1 MKISKLFAITL
12 QSKTRLIFFAIAC
25 TYNLLLGLY
34 LKDFLVLSPTLTVFY
49 LLSVLPTLF
58 LIVAIKTKAMRAVVY
73 ISLTLIA
80 CMNFSYAVYC
90 RRLFPF
96 LALIPLGIVLV
107 YFIAFANKN
116 CKDNLLTKIYVLI
129 VSALII
135 ALLFTAYIF
144 VYKQDDVSLTNGQ
157 ATLWNTATVKLADEI
172 CVDCDTDAEKVKATH
187 ESPGI
192 GRRLLD
198 IWQNRIFE
206 NGSKKDASITVT
218 KKGIIWP
225 LIVLETDI
233 SKYDDEYEDLFDIGV
248 YEEVTRRYQ
257 TVIDDC
263 CERVDFFTKILYDYR
278 EFKSVKKNSKEK
290 NIDFIQTTWE
300 QYKTEFMDP
309 SIDDE
314 TLEALTQIIL
324 YNVLRRR
331 KLIESIRR
339 EVNL

>member
-1 MKISKLFAITL
+1 MSNRRADAGMFGFDFQVNAAIVLMLENIKTLSSVRLEGNEEDIVLTLDNKKKILAQAKAVQNGSSDFRNVRANLKKALTTL
-12 QSKTRLIFFAIAC
+12 SEGAQSADVDKLIFITNSANPF
-25 TYNLLLGLY
+25 N
-34 LKDFLVLSPTLTVFY
+34 DDSSRSVFY
-49 LLSVLPTLF
+49 APTRRKFSDLPPSAQTIIQEYLSEIAQPLNTDNFVIQVFNFETDDD
-58 LIVAIKTKAMRAVVY
+58 KERYKVVMQEVNDF
-73 ISLTLIA
+73 IG
-80 CMNFSYAVYC
+80 
-90 RRLFPF
+90 RLS
-96 LALIPLGIVLV
+96 
-107 YFIAFANKN
+107 
-116 CKDNLLTKIYVLI
+116 T
-129 VSALII
+129 
-135 ALLFTAYIF
+135 T
-144 VYKQDDVSLTNGQ
+144 
-157 ATLWNTATVKLADEI
+157 
-172 CVDCDTDAEKVKATH
+172 
-187 ESPGI
+187 SPGI

-198 IWQNRIFE
+198 IRQNRIFE

-290 NIDFIQTTWE
+290 NIDFIQATWE

>member
-1 MKISKLFAITL
+1 MSNRRADAGMFGFDFQVNAAIVLMLENIKTLSSVRLEGNEEDIVLTLDNKKKILAQAKAVQNGSSDFRNVRANLKKALTTL
-12 QSKTRLIFFAIAC
+12 SEGAQSADVDKLIFITNSANPFNDDSSRSVFYAPTRRKFSDLPPSAQTIIQEYLSAIAQPLN
-25 TYNLLLGLY
+25 TDNFVIQVFNFETDDDKERYKVVMQEVN
-34 LKDFLVLSPTLTVFY
+34 DFIGRLSTT
-49 LLSVLPTLF
+49 
-58 LIVAIKTKAMRAVVY
+58 
-73 ISLTLIA
+73 
-80 CMNFSYAVYC
+80 
-90 RRLFPF
+90 
-96 LALIPLGIVLV
+96 
-107 YFIAFANKN
+107 
-116 CKDNLLTKIYVLI
+116 
-129 VSALII
+129 
-135 ALLFTAYIF
+135 
-144 VYKQDDVSLTNGQ
+144 
-157 ATLWNTATVKLADEI
+157 
-172 CVDCDTDAEKVKATH
+172 
-187 ESPGI
+187 SPGI

-263 CERVDFFTKILYDYR
+263 CERVDFITKILYDYR

>member
-1 MKISKLFAITL
+1 MSNRRADAGMFGFDFQVNAAIVLMLENIKTLSSVRLEGNEEDIVLTLDNKKKILAQAKAVQNGSSDFRNVRANLKKALTTL
-12 QSKTRLIFFAIAC
+12 SEGAQSADVDKLIFITNSANPF
-25 TYNLLLGLY
+25 N
-34 LKDFLVLSPTLTVFY
+34 DDSSRSVFY
-49 LLSVLPTLF
+49 APTRRKFSDLPPSAQTIIQEYLSEIAQPLNTDNFVIQVFNFETDDD
-58 LIVAIKTKAMRAVVY
+58 KERYKVVMQEVNDF
-73 ISLTLIA
+73 IG
-80 CMNFSYAVYC
+80 
-90 RRLFPF
+90 RLS
-96 LALIPLGIVLV
+96 
-107 YFIAFANKN
+107 
-116 CKDNLLTKIYVLI
+116 T
-129 VSALII
+129 
-135 ALLFTAYIF
+135 T
-144 VYKQDDVSLTNGQ
+144 
-157 ATLWNTATVKLADEI
+157 
-172 CVDCDTDAEKVKATH
+172 
-187 ESPGI
+187 SPGI

>member
-1 MKISKLFAITL
+1 MSNRRADAGMFGFDFQVNAAIVLMLENIKTLSSVRLEGNEEDIVLTLDNKKKILAQAKAVQNGSSDFRNVRANLKKALTTL
-12 QSKTRLIFFAIAC
+12 SEGAQSADVDKLIFITNSANPFNDDGSRSVFYAPTRRKFSDLPPSAQTIIQEYLSAIAQPLN
-25 TYNLLLGLY
+25 TDNFVIQVFNFETDDDKERYKVVMQEVN
-34 LKDFLVLSPTLTVFY
+34 DFIGRLSTT
-49 LLSVLPTLF
+49 
-58 LIVAIKTKAMRAVVY
+58 
-73 ISLTLIA
+73 
-80 CMNFSYAVYC
+80 
-90 RRLFPF
+90 
-96 LALIPLGIVLV
+96 
-107 YFIAFANKN
+107 
-116 CKDNLLTKIYVLI
+116 
-129 VSALII
+129 
-135 ALLFTAYIF
+135 
-144 VYKQDDVSLTNGQ
+144 
-157 ATLWNTATVKLADEI
+157 
-172 CVDCDTDAEKVKATH
+172 
-187 ESPGI
+187 SPGI

-278 EFKSVKKNSKEK
+278 EFKSEKKNSKEK

-300 QYKTEFMDP
+300 QYKTEFMDS

>member
-1 MKISKLFAITL
+1 MSNRRADAGMFGFDFQVNAAIVLMLENIKTLSSVRLEGNEEDIVLTLDNKKKILAQAKAVQNGSSDFRNVRANLKKALTTL
-12 QSKTRLIFFAIAC
+12 SEGAQSADVNKLIFITNSANPFNDDSSRSVFYAPTRRKFSDLPPSAQTIIQEYLSAIAQPLN
-25 TYNLLLGLY
+25 TDNFVIQVFNFETDDDKERYKVVMQEVN
-34 LKDFLVLSPTLTVFY
+34 DFIGRLSTT
-49 LLSVLPTLF
+49 
-58 LIVAIKTKAMRAVVY
+58 
-73 ISLTLIA
+73 
-80 CMNFSYAVYC
+80 
-90 RRLFPF
+90 
-96 LALIPLGIVLV
+96 
-107 YFIAFANKN
+107 
-116 CKDNLLTKIYVLI
+116 
-129 VSALII
+129 
-135 ALLFTAYIF
+135 
-144 VYKQDDVSLTNGQ
+144 
-157 ATLWNTATVKLADEI
+157 
-172 CVDCDTDAEKVKATH
+172 
-187 ESPGI
+187 SPGI

>member
-1 MKISKLFAITL
+1 MSNRRADAGMFGFDFQVNAAIVLMLENIKTLSSVRLEGNEEDIVLTLDNKKKILAQAKAVQNASSDFRNVRANLKKALTTL
-12 QSKTRLIFFAIAC
+12 SEGAQSADVDKLIFITNSANPFNDDSSRSVFYAPTRRKFSDLPPSAQTIIQEYLSAIAQPLN
-25 TYNLLLGLY
+25 TDNFVIQVFNFETDDDKERYKVVMQEVN
-34 LKDFLVLSPTLTVFY
+34 DFIGRLSTT
-49 LLSVLPTLF
+49 
-58 LIVAIKTKAMRAVVY
+58 
-73 ISLTLIA
+73 
-80 CMNFSYAVYC
+80 
-90 RRLFPF
+90 
-96 LALIPLGIVLV
+96 
-107 YFIAFANKN
+107 
-116 CKDNLLTKIYVLI
+116 
-129 VSALII
+129 
-135 ALLFTAYIF
+135 
-144 VYKQDDVSLTNGQ
+144 
-157 ATLWNTATVKLADEI
+157 
-172 CVDCDTDAEKVKATH
+172 
-187 ESPGI
+187 SPGI

-278 EFKSVKKNSKEK
+278 EFKSEKKNSKEK
-290 NIDFIQTTWE
+290 NIAFIQTTWE
-300 QYKTEFMDP
+300 QYKTEFMDS

>member
-1 MKISKLFAITL
+1 MSNRRADAGMFGFDFQVNAAIVLMLENIKTLSSVRLEGNEEDIVLTLDNKKKILAQAKAVQNGSSDFRNVRANLKKALTTL
-12 QSKTRLIFFAIAC
+12 SEGAQSTDVDKLIFITNSANPFNDDSSRSVFYAPTRRKFSDLPPSAQTIIQEYLSAIAQPLN
-25 TYNLLLGLY
+25 TDNFVIQVFNFETDDDKERYKVVMQEVN
-34 LKDFLVLSPTLTVFY
+34 DFIGRLSTT
-49 LLSVLPTLF
+49 
-58 LIVAIKTKAMRAVVY
+58 
-73 ISLTLIA
+73 
-80 CMNFSYAVYC
+80 
-90 RRLFPF
+90 
-96 LALIPLGIVLV
+96 
-107 YFIAFANKN
+107 
-116 CKDNLLTKIYVLI
+116 
-129 VSALII
+129 
-135 ALLFTAYIF
+135 
-144 VYKQDDVSLTNGQ
+144 
-157 ATLWNTATVKLADEI
+157 
-172 CVDCDTDAEKVKATH
+172 
-187 ESPGI
+187 SPGI

>member
-1 MKISKLFAITL
+1 MSNRRADAGMFGFDFQVNAAIVLMLENIKTLSSVRLEGNEEDIVLTLDNKKKILAQAKAVQNGSSDFRNVRANLKKALTTL
-12 QSKTRLIFFAIAC
+12 SEGAQSADVDKLIFITNSANPFNDDSSRSVFYAPTRRKFSDLPSSAQTIIQEYLSAIAQPLN
-25 TYNLLLGLY
+25 TDNFVIQVFNFETDDDKERYKVVMQEVN
-34 LKDFLVLSPTLTVFY
+34 DFIGRLSTT
-49 LLSVLPTLF
+49 
-58 LIVAIKTKAMRAVVY
+58 
-73 ISLTLIA
+73 
-80 CMNFSYAVYC
+80 
-90 RRLFPF
+90 
-96 LALIPLGIVLV
+96 
-107 YFIAFANKN
+107 
-116 CKDNLLTKIYVLI
+116 
-129 VSALII
+129 
-135 ALLFTAYIF
+135 
-144 VYKQDDVSLTNGQ
+144 
-157 ATLWNTATVKLADEI
+157 
-172 CVDCDTDAEKVKATH
+172 
-187 ESPGI
+187 SPGI

-278 EFKSVKKNSKEK
+278 EFKSEKKNSKEK
-290 NIDFIQTTWE
+290 NIAFIQTTWE
-300 QYKTEFMDP
+300 QYKTEFMDS

>member
-1 MKISKLFAITL
+1 MSNRRADAGMFGFDFQVNAAIVLMLENIKTLSSVRLEGNEEDIVLTLDNKKKILAQAKAVQNGSSDFRNVRANLKKALTTL
-12 QSKTRLIFFAIAC
+12 SEGAQSADVDKLIFITNSANPFNDDSSRSVFYAPTRRKFSDLPPSAQTIIQEYLSAIAQPLN
-25 TYNLLLGLY
+25 TDNFVIQVFNFETDDDKERYKVVMQEVN
-34 LKDFLVLSPTLTVFY
+34 DFIGRLSTT
-49 LLSVLPTLF
+49 
-58 LIVAIKTKAMRAVVY
+58 
-73 ISLTLIA
+73 
-80 CMNFSYAVYC
+80 
-90 RRLFPF
+90 
-96 LALIPLGIVLV
+96 
-107 YFIAFANKN
+107 
-116 CKDNLLTKIYVLI
+116 
-129 VSALII
+129 
-135 ALLFTAYIF
+135 
-144 VYKQDDVSLTNGQ
+144 
-157 ATLWNTATVKLADEI
+157 
-172 CVDCDTDAEKVKATH
+172 
-187 ESPGI
+187 SPGI

-263 CERVDFFTKILYDYR
+263 CERVDFITKILYDYR

-314 TLEALTQIIL
+314 TLEALTQIII

>member
-1 MKISKLFAITL
+1 MSNRRADAGMFGFDFQVNAAIVLMLENIKTLSSVRLEGNEEDIVLTLDNKKKILAQAKAVQNGSSDFRNVRANLKKALTTL
-12 QSKTRLIFFAIAC
+12 SEGAQSAGVDKLIFITNSANPFNDDSSRSVFYAPTRRKFSDLPPSAQTIIQEYLSAIAQPLN
-25 TYNLLLGLY
+25 TDNFVIQVFNFETDDDKERYKVVMQEVN
-34 LKDFLVLSPTLTVFY
+34 DFIGRLSTT
-49 LLSVLPTLF
+49 
-58 LIVAIKTKAMRAVVY
+58 
-73 ISLTLIA
+73 
-80 CMNFSYAVYC
+80 
-90 RRLFPF
+90 
-96 LALIPLGIVLV
+96 
-107 YFIAFANKN
+107 
-116 CKDNLLTKIYVLI
+116 
-129 VSALII
+129 
-135 ALLFTAYIF
+135 
-144 VYKQDDVSLTNGQ
+144 
-157 ATLWNTATVKLADEI
+157 
-172 CVDCDTDAEKVKATH
+172 
-187 ESPGI
+187 SPGI

-263 CERVDFFTKILYDYR
+263 CERVDFITKILYDYR

-314 TLEALTQIIL
+314 TLEALTQIII

>member
-1 MKISKLFAITL
+1 MSNRRADAGMFGFDFQVNAAIVLMLENIKTLSSVRLEGNEEDIVLTLDNKKKILAQAKAVQNGSSDFRNVRANLKKALTTL
-12 QSKTRLIFFAIAC
+12 SEGAQSADVDKLIFITNSANPFNDDSSRSVFYAPTRRKFSDLPPSAQTIIQEYLSAIAQPLN
-25 TYNLLLGLY
+25 TDNFVIQVFNFETDDDKERYKVVMQEVN
-34 LKDFLVLSPTLTVFY
+34 DFIGRLSTT
-49 LLSVLPTLF
+49 
-58 LIVAIKTKAMRAVVY
+58 
-73 ISLTLIA
+73 
-80 CMNFSYAVYC
+80 
-90 RRLFPF
+90 
-96 LALIPLGIVLV
+96 
-107 YFIAFANKN
+107 
-116 CKDNLLTKIYVLI
+116 
-129 VSALII
+129 
-135 ALLFTAYIF
+135 
-144 VYKQDDVSLTNGQ
+144 
-157 ATLWNTATVKLADEI
+157 
-172 CVDCDTDAEKVKATH
+172 
-187 ESPGI
+187 SPGI

-257 TVIDDC
+257 TIIDDC

-278 EFKSVKKNSKEK
+278 EFKSAKKNSKEK

>member
-1 MKISKLFAITL
+1 MSNRRADAGMFGFDFQVNAAIVLMLENIKTLSSVRLEGNEEDIVLTLDNKKKILAQAKAVQNGSSDFRNVRANLKKALTTL
-12 QSKTRLIFFAIAC
+12 SEGAQSADVDKLIFITNSANPFNDDSSRSVFYAPTRRKFSDLPQSAQTIIQEYLSAIAQPLN
-25 TYNLLLGLY
+25 TDNFVIQVFNFETDDDKERYKVVMQEVN
-34 LKDFLVLSPTLTVFY
+34 DFIGRLSTT
-49 LLSVLPTLF
+49 
-58 LIVAIKTKAMRAVVY
+58 
-73 ISLTLIA
+73 
-80 CMNFSYAVYC
+80 
-90 RRLFPF
+90 
-96 LALIPLGIVLV
+96 
-107 YFIAFANKN
+107 
-116 CKDNLLTKIYVLI
+116 
-129 VSALII
+129 
-135 ALLFTAYIF
+135 
-144 VYKQDDVSLTNGQ
+144 
-157 ATLWNTATVKLADEI
+157 
-172 CVDCDTDAEKVKATH
+172 
-187 ESPGI
+187 SPGI

>member
-1 MKISKLFAITL
+1 MSNRRADAGMFGFDFQVNAAIVLMLENIKTLSSVRLEGNEEDIVLTLDNKKKILAQAKAVQNGSSDFRNVRANLKKALTTL
-12 QSKTRLIFFAIAC
+12 SEGAQSADVDKLIFITNSANPFNDDSSRSVFYAPTRRKFSDLPPSAQTIIQEYLSAIAQPLN
-25 TYNLLLGLY
+25 TDNFVIQVFNFETDDDKERYKVVMQEVN
-34 LKDFLVLSPTLTVFY
+34 DFIGRLSTT
-49 LLSVLPTLF
+49 
-58 LIVAIKTKAMRAVVY
+58 
-73 ISLTLIA
+73 
-80 CMNFSYAVYC
+80 
-90 RRLFPF
+90 
-96 LALIPLGIVLV
+96 
-107 YFIAFANKN
+107 
-116 CKDNLLTKIYVLI
+116 
-129 VSALII
+129 
-135 ALLFTAYIF
+135 
-144 VYKQDDVSLTNGQ
+144 
-157 ATLWNTATVKLADEI
+157 
-172 CVDCDTDAEKVKATH
+172 
-187 ESPGI
+187 SPGI
-192 GRRLLD
+192 GRRLHD

>member
-1 MKISKLFAITL
+1 MSNRRADAGMFGFDFQVNAAIVLMLENIKTLSSVRLEGNEEDIVLTLNNKKKILAQAKAVQNGSSDFRNVRANLKKALTTL
-12 QSKTRLIFFAIAC
+12 SEGAQSADVDKLIFITNSANPFNDDSSRSVFYAPTRRKFSDLPPSAQAIIQEYLSAIAQPLN
-25 TYNLLLGLY
+25 TDN
-34 LKDFLVLSPTLTVFY
+34 FVIQVFNFETDDDKERY
-49 LLSVLPTLF
+49 
-58 LIVAIKTKAMRAVVY
+58 KVV
-73 ISLTLIA
+73 
-80 CMNFSYAVYC
+80 
-90 RRLFPF
+90 
-96 LALIPLGIVLV
+96 
-107 YFIAFANKN
+107 K
-116 CKDNLLTKIYVLI
+116 
-129 VSALII
+129 
-135 ALLFTAYIF
+135 
-144 VYKQDDVSLTNGQ
+144 
-157 ATLWNTATVKLADEI
+157 
-172 CVDCDTDAEKVKATH
+172 
-187 ESPGI
+187 
-192 GRRLLD
+192 
-198 IWQNRIFE
+198 IFE
-206 NGSKKDASITVT
+206 NGSKKDAGITIN

-278 EFKSVKKNSKEK
+278 EFKSEKKNSKEK
-290 NIDFIQTTWE
+290 NIAFIQTTWE
-300 QYKTEFMDP
+300 QYKTEFMDS

>member
-1 MKISKLFAITL
+1 MSNRRADAGMFGFDFQVNAAIVLMLENIKTLSSVRLEGNEEDIVLTLDNKKKILAQAKAVQNGSSDFRNVRANLKKALTTL
-12 QSKTRLIFFAIAC
+12 SEGAQSADVDKLIFITNSANPFNDDSSRSVFYAPTRRKFSDLPPSAQTIIQEYLSAIAQPLN
-25 TYNLLLGLY
+25 TDNFVIQVFNFETDDDKERYKVVMQEVN
-34 LKDFLVLSPTLTVFY
+34 DFIGRLSTT
-49 LLSVLPTLF
+49 
-58 LIVAIKTKAMRAVVY
+58 
-73 ISLTLIA
+73 
-80 CMNFSYAVYC
+80 
-90 RRLFPF
+90 
-96 LALIPLGIVLV
+96 
-107 YFIAFANKN
+107 
-116 CKDNLLTKIYVLI
+116 
-129 VSALII
+129 
-135 ALLFTAYIF
+135 
-144 VYKQDDVSLTNGQ
+144 
-157 ATLWNTATVKLADEI
+157 
-172 CVDCDTDAEKVKATH
+172 
-187 ESPGI
+187 SPGI

-233 SKYDDEYEDLFDIGV
+233 SKYDDEHEDLFDIGV